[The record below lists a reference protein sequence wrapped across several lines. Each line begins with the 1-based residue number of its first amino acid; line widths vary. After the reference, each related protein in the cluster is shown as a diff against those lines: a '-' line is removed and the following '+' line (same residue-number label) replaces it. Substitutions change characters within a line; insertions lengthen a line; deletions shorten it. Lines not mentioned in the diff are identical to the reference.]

1 MTASRPRRSGRRG
14 AEIIEFALILPLLLT
29 MLLGIIEYGLMFSQM
44 LSVQSATRDAAR
56 WAATPGVPF
65 DEAEEQAILQLREGL
80 ELQGLSCTEAQQSAG
95 ECELDATLDL
105 VEGYTVV
112 VVQTRLD
119 YTSAAAGLLPVPDQL
134 ASSSAFMLNNQPP
147 VVPP

>member
-1 MTASRPRRSGRRG
+1 MNRPRPRRAGRRG

-65 DEAEEQAILQLREGL
+65 EEAIDEALAQVREGL
-80 ELQGLSCTEAQQSAG
+80 QLQGLSCTETQESAG
-95 ECELDATLDL
+95 QCALSAELDL

-112 VVQTRLD
+112 VVETRLE
-119 YTSAAAGLLPVPDQL
+119 YTSAAAGLLPVPEQL
-134 ASSSAFMLNNQPP
+134 ASTSAFMLTNQPP
-147 VVPP
+147 PPP

>member
-1 MTASRPRRSGRRG
+1 
-14 AEIIEFALILPLLLT
+14 

-56 WAATPGVPF
+56 WAATPGVPS
-65 DEAEEQAILQLREGL
+65 DEATVEALLQLREGL
-80 ELQGLSCTEAQQSAG
+80 SLQGLSCTEAQELAGDCTLSA
-95 ECELDATLDL
+95 ELDL

-112 VVQTRLD
+112 VVETRLN
-119 YTSAAAGLLPVPDQL
+119 YVSAAAGLLPVPSQL
-134 ASSSAFMLNNQPP
+134 ASTSTFMLNNQPP

>member
-29 MLLGIIEYGLMFSQM
+29 MLLGIIEYGMMFSRM

-56 WAATPGVPF
+56 WAATPGIPL
-65 DEAEEQAILQLREGL
+65 DEAPDEAVAMLREGL
-80 ELQGLSCTEAQQSAG
+80 ALQGLSCTAEDEAAGLCALSA
-95 ECELDATLDL
+95 ELDE

-112 VVQTRLD
+112 EVITRLS
-119 YTSAAAGLLPVPDQL
+119 YASAAAGLLPGPDEL
-134 ASSSAFMLNNQPP
+134 TARSTFMLTNQPIAP
-147 VVPP
+147 